1 MKQPDVAS
9 GPSELTT
16 MAYRVV
22 LISALFLFLAG
33 VLTIP
38 LYYETTTLWYKIGI
52 DKTMLKAG
60 QFVGLVALVLIYLQ
74 LILSTRGQFLD
85 NVFGAGGLIRLHR
98 INGILIV
105 FMACSH
111 ILLVLIPEGISNLP
125 IGKKFWPEMVGA
137 TLFLLIFIIAVT
149 SHFREKLRLP
159 YKTWRIFHKPMGY
172 LVLFLVTIHVLF
184 VSESFE
190 QSLPKTFIIAAC
202 IILVMWIAAV
212 KWSSHKTGHT
222 KHNTKNHSKRQ

>member
-9 GPSELTT
+9 RPSELTT

-33 VLTIP
+33 VLAIP
-38 LYYETTTLWYKIGI
+38 SYYETTTLWYKIGI

-85 NVFGAGGLIRLHR
+85 NVFGAGSLIQMHR
-98 INGILIV
+98 MNGILIV
-105 FMACSH
+105 LMAGSH

-125 IGKKFWPEMVGA
+125 VGKKFWPEMVGA

-159 YKTWRIFHKPMGY
+159 YKTWRICHKPMGY
-172 LVLFLVTIHVLF
+172 LVLFLITIHVLF

-190 QSLPKTFIIAAC
+190 KSLPKTFIIAAC

-212 KWSSHKTGHT
+212 KWSSRKTSHT